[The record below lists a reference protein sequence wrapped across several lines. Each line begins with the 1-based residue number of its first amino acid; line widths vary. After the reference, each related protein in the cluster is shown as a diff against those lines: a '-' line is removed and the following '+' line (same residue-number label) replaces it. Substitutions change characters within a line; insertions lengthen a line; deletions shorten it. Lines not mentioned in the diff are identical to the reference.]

1 MKNQIRTI
9 EFTSQKVGANIKFKV
24 DVKVKESFIQRLSN
38 LFKAERT
45 VSVWME
51 ENQASSASNY
61 LYNEIKKL
69 KKSFVVKNDATA
81 VKEDWEV
88 NLEKAVGKT
97 EKTVEDK
104 PKKKKAA
111 KKTSETPVVAEGPM
125 ESSKPKRRYNRKP
138 RKEQNIQSEN

>member
-9 EFTSQKVGANIKFKV
+9 EFTSQRIGSNIKFKV
-24 DVKVKESFIQRLSN
+24 EVKVKETFMQRLSN
-38 LFKAERT
+38 LFKSERT

-69 KKSFVVKNDATA
+69 KKSFVVKTESP
-81 VKEDWEV
+81 KEDWEV
-88 NLEKAVGKT
+88 NVEKATGIKS
-97 EKTVEDK
+97 EK
-104 PKKKKAA
+104 PKEVKKPVK
-111 KKTSETPVVAEGPM
+111 KKTSTKETPKVISEGPM

-138 RKEQNIQSEN
+138 RKEQPIQTEK